1 MKDSVGLIGQGIEVI
16 GEINFAGTLRIEG
29 AVRGH
34 INSSSGTVSIGETG
48 VVEADVTTNN
58 CIVDGVLVGD
68 LIASSRVEITRKGRI
83 KGKVTTRDLVIAEGA
98 IFEGNLEMTKMN
110 SQEPSFPLKKQNQN
124 ATQAA

>member
-16 GEINFAGTLRIEG
+16 GDINFAGTLRIEG
-29 AVRGH
+29 EVKGR

-48 VVEADVTTNN
+48 VVEADIATNN

-68 LIASSRVEITRKGRI
+68 LIASTRVEITRKGRI

-98 IFEGNLEMTKMN
+98 IFEGNLEMTKF
-110 SQEPSFPLKKQNQN
+110 SKQDPSLSPKKHTQDT
-124 ATQAA
+124 TQAA